1 MPTTTSKLAYKQIN
15 EEGVSGNQKNV
26 IMEAIKGYC
35 NMEHYDGKGISLQ
48 EIKTIT
54 GIEINAVSGRVN
66 DLKKDGLLET
76 IEKRKCSITNR
87 LVSPIVPKS
96 DWILSNVFERE
107 KLKKIELLLRLY
119 GYVDYEFKNEP
130 LSISERS
137 NGNAAFMIGYYK
149 HISKNDLLR
158 IQVNSNSKIKEHSFY
173 DDDCGYKFWYEVE
186 IKGDENDNNKRT

>member
-26 IMEAIKGYC
+26 IMEAIKNYC

-96 DWILSNVFERE
+96 DWILSNVFEKE
-107 KLKKIELLLRLY
+107 ELKKIELLLRLY
-119 GYVDYEFKNEP
+119 GYTNYEFQT
-130 LSISERS
+130 RS
-137 NGNAAFMIGYYK
+137 NGNIGLMIGYYK

>member
-107 KLKKIELLLRLY
+107 ELKKIELLLRLY
-119 GYVDYEFKNEP
+119 GYTNYEFQT
-130 LSISERS
+130 RS
-137 NGNAAFMIGYYK
+137 NGNTAFMIGYYK

-158 IQVNSNSKIKEHSFY
+158 LQVHSNTKIKEHSFY

-186 IKGDENDNNKRT
+186 TKGDENDNNKRT